1 MIHVG
6 FFEIGHL
13 WTEQLL
19 AKSVSSSRLMYIHT
33 FLVADVLV
41 MPPIT
46 INIATASATATATAI
61 EDERDKGKIRQIPK
75 HCSYVM

>member
-1 MIHVG
+1 
-6 FFEIGHL
+6 
-13 WTEQLL
+13 
-19 AKSVSSSRLMYIHT
+19 
-33 FLVADVLV
+33 

-75 HCSYVM
+75 HCSYVMDGLYKTVDAHHPLDDLCPNTPHECKNAIEKRV

>member
-6 FFEIGHL
+6 FFFEIAHL

-19 AKSVSSSRLMYIHT
+19 AKPVSSSRLMYIT
-33 FLVADVLV
+33 FLVPDVLV

-46 INIATASATATATAI
+46 INIATASATATAI
-61 EDERDKGKIRQIPK
+61 EDKRDKGKIRQIPK